1 MIFLNA
7 CCAAI
12 GGIITKMISKKMDM
26 MVATGYSMSIGGMM
40 LISAGKVIGIKSPWN
55 ISMKVML

>member
-1 MIFLNA
+1 
-7 CCAAI
+7 
-12 GGIITKMISKKMDM
+12 MISKKMDM